1 MKKISR
7 IIKKK
12 IWRQMVAKQIKKGNY
27 DNPQFTNIKF
37 AIISFFLVSPFGLTV
52 FERCFVKYFTIT
64 I

>member
-1 MKKISR
+1 
-7 IIKKK
+7 
-12 IWRQMVAKQIKKGNY
+12 MVAKQIKKGKY

-52 FERCFVKYFTIT
+52 FERCFVKYFIIT